1 MEVNRDEAARALL
14 IAQNKWQS
22 GDKAGAL
29 RLARKSHSLYPTDAN
44 KQLIEKYSA
53 QEEKQTSETTG
64 TTASKESSG
73 SGGQTEKEGLRNRA
87 TAKGTQKQQQ
97 QQQRIYTED
106 QVAAVRRVMSKQSDY
121 YGVLGVERTATE
133 AEIKKAYRKSAL
145 TFHPDK
151 NKAPRADEAFKL
163 VAHAFTVLSDGDKR
177 AHYDRFGAD
186 ARSSSSAPQS
196 RQHQQHPFANA
207 GFRGFDDEISPEDL
221 FNMFFGGD
229 FGQFNV
235 QFGPNG
241 GFGQRGVRFG
251 TGRRPFQQ
259 QQQQQQQGTANRG
272 VWASCMQILPLIL
285 LLLSF
290 FGSALISV
298 LFGDDSGPSYA
309 FERTARY
316 TNARMTGSRNVAYW
330 VDAREFSR
338 SALDRAPAKLWQ
350 YEREVEAQYISHLQR
365 RCRREREHKRN
376 EIYLAQGWLGI
387 GVDKKRLEAAE
398 AIPMPACDELRR
410 FR

>member
-14 IAQNKWQS
+14 IAQSKWQS

-44 KQLIEKYSA
+44 KRLIEEYSA
-53 QEEKQTSETTG
+53 QGEKQTPETAG

-73 SGGQTEKEGLRNRA
+73 RQTEKEGLRNRA
-87 TAKGTQKQQQ
+87 TSKGTQKQEQQ
-97 QQQRIYTED
+97 QRRIYTED
-106 QVAAVRRVMSKQSDY
+106 QVAAVRQVMTKQNDY
-121 YGVLGVERTATE
+121 YGVLGVKRTATE
-133 AEIKKAYRKSAL
+133 VEIKKAYRKSAL

-186 ARSSSSAPQS
+186 TRSSSSAPQQ
-196 RQHQQHPFANA
+196 RQQPFATS

-241 GFGQRGVRFG
+241 GFAQRGVRFG
-251 TGRRPFQQ
+251 AGRRPFQ

-290 FGSALISV
+290 FGSAVISV

-309 FERTARY
+309 FERSARY
-316 TNARMTGSRNVAYW
+316 TNARMTTSRNVAYW
-330 VDAREFSR
+330 VDGREFAR

-376 EIYLAQGWLGI
+376 QIYLAQGWLGI

-398 AIPMPACDELRR
+398 AIPMPSCDELRR

>member
-22 GDKAGAL
+22 GDKVGAL

-53 QEEKQTSETTG
+53 QEEKQTPETAS
-64 TTASKESSG
+64 TTASKESN
-73 SGGQTEKEGLRNRA
+73 GGQTEKEGLRNRA
-87 TAKGTQKQQQ
+87 TAKGAPKQQQ
-97 QQQRIYTED
+97 QQKRIYTEE
-106 QVAAVRRVMSKQSDY
+106 QIAAVKRVMSKQNDY
-121 YGVLGVERTATE
+121 YSVLGVERTATE
-133 AEIKKAYRKSAL
+133 VEIKKAYRKSAL

-163 VAHAFTVLSDGDKR
+163 VAHAFTVLSDGNKR
-177 AHYDRFGAD
+177 AHYDRFGVD
-186 ARSSSSAPQS
+186 ARSSNSNAPQS

-241 GFGQRGVRFG
+241 GFAQRGVRFG
-251 TGRRPFQQ
+251 TGQRPFQQ
-259 QQQQQQQGTANRG
+259 QRQRQQGTANPRG
-272 VWASCMQILPLIL
+272 VWASCVQILPLVL
-285 LLLSF
+285 LLLSV

-309 FERTARY
+309 FERSARY
-316 TNARMTGSRNVAYW
+316 SNARMTGSRNVAYW
-330 VDAREFSR
+330 VDGREFAR
-338 SALDRAPAKLWQ
+338 TALDRAPAKLWQ
-350 YEREVEAQYISHLQR
+350 YEREIEAQYISHLQR

-398 AIPMPACDELRR
+398 ATPMPACDELRR